1 MENGHLAVGTN
12 VSESGGLQAFA
23 GALGPDQTPI
33 VAGTFNDPNL
43 LILPFR
49 FELIR
54 RGAAG
59 SSSGSQLPVTRQDR
73 ILAPSWLDSGIARF
87 ADEVLNCYIRVGRPS
102 LTNSGVIPSSRYLR
116 TVPKVLHRYDR
127 AKLTLVRLIHRIL

>member
-33 VAGTFNDPNL
+33 VAGAFNDPNL
-43 LILPFR
+43 LILTFR

-54 RGAAG
+54 RDPEQPVSTNSPQ
-59 SSSGSQLPVTRQDR
+59 SSSQIRPSQ
-73 ILAPSWLDSGIARF
+73 IDSGPAH
-87 ADEVLNCYIRVGRPS
+87 S
-102 LTNSGVIPSSRYLR
+102 
-116 TVPKVLHRYDR
+116 
-127 AKLTLVRLIHRIL
+127 